1 MFDLFKAWQAKRA
14 VYSVLAPFMRLAMP
28 EAPPNAWLAPHVIGF
43 LATLVTCLAER
54 HSGELRSHAMASI
67 QASVL
72 RRLTGIGE
80 ELIGERIT
88 LLSSLGDPSFEAG
101 CAGALAF
108 LAAREAALRG
118 STAELADDRDDAR
131 LAELWREHVQQ
142 FLRPDLQR

>member
-1 MFDLFKAWQAKRA
+1 MFDMFKAWQAKSA
-14 VYSVLAPFMRLAMP
+14 VYSVLAPFMRLAVA
-28 EAPPNAWLAPHVIGF
+28 EAPPSAWLAPHVIGF
-43 LATLVTCLAER
+43 LATLVTRLAER
-54 HSGELRSHAMASI
+54 HAGELRSHAMASI

-108 LAAREAALRG
+108 LTVRDEALCGAP
-118 STAELADDRDDAR
+118 ADLADGRDDAR